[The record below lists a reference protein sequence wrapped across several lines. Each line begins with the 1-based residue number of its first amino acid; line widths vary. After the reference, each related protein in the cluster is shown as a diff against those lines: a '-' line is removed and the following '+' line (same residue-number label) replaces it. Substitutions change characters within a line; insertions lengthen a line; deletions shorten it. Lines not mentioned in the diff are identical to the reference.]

1 MPESAQSKQILTME
15 MNDSAASVSFG
26 KKKGCYVQRN
36 VAVLLVL
43 LFVGSLVATGLLVYY
58 LAPGVNQTTNNHS
71 TRGPQAAK
79 RDDAME
85 EDSPAADSSDKK
97 VMDVRLPTSL
107 RPLHYVVHLQPFI
120 RGNFSIA
127 GSVEVEVEVVKETSV
142 FTIHMADIITHNDT
156 VKVLDAE
163 NRNGRGVGIIKQ
175 TYDNQREFYH
185 AHLQEPLTRGRRYV
199 LSMKFTGYLNDKL
212 HGFYRSSYKDAT
224 ETERW
229 LAVTQFQPT
238 DARKAFPCFDEPA
251 LKATFEVFLGRE
263 TDMSAISNMPK
274 ISSKPIED
282 QQGWMWDHFNT
293 SVPMSTYLVA
303 FLVSDFSSNKVT
315 TQNGVL
321 YRTWAREAAM
331 DQANYSLGI
340 GSKVLTFFEDYF
352 NIPYPLP
359 KQDMVAIPDFA
370 AGAMENWGLITYRET
385 AMLYDPMVSSAYNKQ
400 RIAIVVAHEL
410 AHQWFGNLVTPEWWT
425 DLWLNEGF
433 ASFMEYV
440 GAAHAEPDWQ
450 MMEQFIVIDLHKV
463 FKLDCLESSHPIS
476 IPVGHPDEINEI
488 FDSISY
494 SKGASIIRMMQ
505 HFLTEATFRKG
516 LTNYLNT
523 KAFDS
528 AEQDDLWDFL
538 TRAAH
543 QDSTLAADVT
553 VKIIMDTWT
562 LQMGYPVVKVTRS
575 VDGTSAT
582 VTQERFL
589 LRKDPNSTDTH
600 VYRWWVPLSYTTQ
613 ATADFSNT
621 APSSWLSKT
630 DSEITMQSLP
640 DSGQWVIFNVQ
651 ETGYY
656 RVNYDANNWNLLV
669 KQLRD
674 DHTKI
679 HVNNRAQLIDD
690 ALNLARA
697 GQLSYS
703 LPLDLAAYLK
713 METSYTPWATALD
726 NLKYVHKIFS
736 RTGAYGALKDFLRSL
751 LEPLYKSVGF
761 QDSPTDPHLDQRKRV
776 KVLQWA
782 CKLGHE
788 DCVTQSVNLFKQ
800 WMMNPKSDSIIS
812 ANLKDVV
819 YCTAIAAGKNK
830 EWEFAWNQ
838 YLNSNVGS
846 EKSRLLTALGCS
858 KKVWI
863 LSRYL
868 EMAFKEDSG
877 IRKQD
882 AGRVFQ
888 SIALND
894 VGRDMA
900 WTYLRDQWRNITDY
914 MGSGLFTLP
923 RLIKSGTD
931 GMNKELQLEELKQF
945 QSANKGHLGTA
956 KRAVAQAVERTQ
968 NNIEW
973 MNKNGPVIIQWLAD
987 NGYSSELRSD

>member
-15 MNDSAASVSFG
+15 MNESAASVSFG
-26 KKKGCYVQRN
+26 KKNGCYIKRS
-36 VAVLLVL
+36 VAMLLTI
-43 LFVGSLVATGLLVYY
+43 LFVSSLVATGLLVYY
-58 LAPGVNQTTNNHS
+58 LAPNVNQTSNNY
-71 TRGPQAAK
+71 RGRGLEPAEG
-79 RDDAME
+79 DDTIE
-85 EDSPAADSSDKK
+85 GSSPATHSSDEK
-97 VMDVRLPTSL
+97 VKDVRLPTSL
-107 RPLHYVVHLQPFI
+107 RPLHYLVRLQPFI
-120 RGNFSIA
+120 RSNFSIA
-127 GSVEVEVEVVKETSV
+127 GYVEVEVEVVKETSV
-142 FTIHMADIITHNDT
+142 FTFHMADIITHNDT
-156 VKVLDAE
+156 VKVVDVE
-163 NRNGRGVGIIKQ
+163 NRNGKGVSIMKQ

-185 AHLQEPLTRGRRYV
+185 AHLQQPLTKGHRYV
-199 LSMKFTGYLNDKL
+199 LSMEFTGYLNDQL
-212 HGFYRSSYKDAT
+212 HGFYRSSYKDTT
-224 ETERW
+224 ENERW

-238 DARKAFPCFDEPA
+238 DARRAFPCFDEPA
-251 LKATFEVFLGRE
+251 MKATFEVFLARE

-274 ISSKPIED
+274 IKSQPIEG

-303 FLVSDFSSNKVT
+303 FLVSDFSSKEVT
-315 TQNGVL
+315 TQNGVSF
-321 YRTWAREAAM
+321 RTWARETAIN
-331 DQANYSLGI
+331 QANYSLEI
-340 GSKVLTFFEDYF
+340 GSKILTFFEDYF
-352 NIPYPLP
+352 SIPYPLP

-385 AMLYDPMVSSAYNKQ
+385 AMLYDPKVSSAYNKQ
-400 RIAIVVAHEL
+400 RVAIVVAHEL

-440 GAAHAEPDWQ
+440 GTDHAEPEWQ

-463 FKLDCLESSHPIS
+463 FRLDCLESSHPIS

-488 FDSISY
+488 FDTISY
-494 SKGASIIRMMQ
+494 SKGASIIRMMKF
-505 HFLTEATFRKG
+505 FLMEATFRKG

-523 KAFDS
+523 RVYAN

-538 TRAAH
+538 TQAAH
-543 QDSTLAADVT
+543 QDLTLAKDVT
-553 VKIIMDTWT
+553 VKTIMDTWT

-575 VDGTSAT
+575 ADGTSAT

-589 LRKDPNSTDTH
+589 LRKDANSTDTH

-613 ATADFSNT
+613 ATADFSKT
-621 APSSWLSKT
+621 APSRWLSKT
-630 DSEITMQSLP
+630 DSKITIQSLP
-640 DSGQWVIFNVQ
+640 DSRQWVIFNLQ

-656 RVNYDANNWNLLV
+656 RVNYDENNWKLLI
-669 KQLRD
+669 KQLKA
-674 DHTKI
+674 DHTMI

-690 ALNLARA
+690 ALNLAQA

-713 METSYTPWATALD
+713 KETSYTPWATALD
-726 NLKYVHKIFS
+726 NLKYIHKLFS
-736 RTGAYGALKDFLRSL
+736 RTGAYGALKDFMLSL

-761 QDSPTDPHLDQRKRV
+761 QDSPTDPHIDQSKRV
-776 KVLQWA
+776 KMLKWA

-788 DCVTQSVNLFKQ
+788 DCVTQSVSLFKQ

-812 ANLKDVV
+812 PNLKDVV

-846 EKSRLLTALGCS
+846 EKSRILKALGCS
-858 KKVWI
+858 KKIWI

-868 EMAFKEDSG
+868 EMAFIEDSG

-882 AGRVFQ
+882 VVQVFE
-888 SIALND
+888 SVALNE

-900 WTYLRDQWRNITDY
+900 WTYLRDQWHNITDY

-923 RLIKSGTD
+923 RLIKSATD
-931 GMNKELQLEELKQF
+931 GMSKELHLNELKQF
-945 QSANKGHLGTA
+945 QSANKDHLSTA
-956 KRAVAQAVERTQ
+956 RRAVAQAIERTQ

-973 MNKNGPVIIQWLAD
+973 LNKNGPVIIQWLAD
-987 NGYSSELRSD
+987 NGYSSKLRSD